1 MATITPILMPF
12 AEARIDNVQPSTTP
26 SLSVANQP
34 DGFPLYQKLPYGD
47 ANYTPVKEE
56 EMNGVLNFYTNILY
70 QLGQGLFFTFDA
82 NLAAATGGY
91 AQGAVLWCES
101 NQTFQISLIDNN
113 LANFVTTPSYINDG
127 INWQSITQ
135 YPSIY
140 NPTNNNCVIT
150 GTSTVNTDWQAVM
163 SMTQESSGAMTN
175 KIGAVRMSGLLEQV
189 IAYSK
194 YQILP
199 DLQGI
204 ATGQINLMVSKINN
218 VNLSYQLLLIGGERP
233 YLKSFTTPN
242 TLSQLTIQNDS
253 LSLIGDVQYVQ
264 KAGMDCIITKMAN
277 GALKYECWGNIVIP
291 YNQRGGTHNL
301 PFDNTDISYSVS
313 ATAPILNNESFFP
326 ASISISKNNTSFSV
340 QHSGAVPLT
349 SYDLYVPF
357 TLIGIQFT
365 S

>member
-26 SLSVANQP
+26 SLSVVNQP

-47 ANYTPVKEE
+47 ANYTAVKEE

-82 NLAAATGGY
+82 NLAATTGGY

-140 NPTNNNCVIT
+140 NPTLNDCEIHAISNVNNNWFSFLDLTQRIDGPV
-150 GTSTVNTDWQAVM
+150 GTMKYYGGTAKKSGNLI
-163 SMTQESSGAMTN
+163 ESSAT
-175 KIGAVRMSGLLEQV
+175 VEC
-189 IAYSK
+189 AY
-194 YQILP
+194 Q
-199 DLQGI
+199 
-204 ATGQINLMVSKINN
+204 T
-218 VNLSYQLLLIGGERP
+218 
-233 YLKSFTTPN
+233 TTPYIKLN
-242 TLSQLTIQNDS
+242 TQDNSNSTNIMIYPYARPSINMTVQTNVRDNNTIAM
-253 LSLIGDVQYVQ
+253 IGDVTYVL
-264 KAGMDCIITKMAN
+264 KNGMHCIITKMAN
-277 GALKYECWGNIVIP
+277 GALKYECWGVALIP
-291 YNQRGGTHNL
+291 YNGTTTTVNT
-301 PFDNTDISYSVS
+301 PFDNTDVSYSVTANTQRNEPTGLGYVVS
-313 ATAPILNNESFFP
+313 IDIGTSSFTMTRVLGATQYP
-326 ASISISKNNTSFSV
+326 
-340 QHSGAVPLT
+340 
-349 SYDLYVPF
+349 YDMKVYY